1 MAYVYV
7 LNKSNC
13 NVRSRLFKFSNVTS
27 NAIKSFAIVA
37 ENKQLG
43 RFIYSMYFRDNLVI
57 NYAYQLEII
66 FYPEQERKDTDKV
79 DMYGR

>member
-1 MAYVYV
+1 MSGLGY
-7 LNKSNC
+7 LNFQTSL
-13 NVRSRLFKFSNVTS
+13 VMRLN
-27 NAIKSFAIVA
+27 FAIVA

-57 NYAYQLEII
+57 NAYQLEII

>member
-1 MAYVYV
+1 MSGLGY
-7 LNKSNC
+7 LNFQTSL
-13 NVRSRLFKFSNVTS
+13 VMRLN
-27 NAIKSFAIVA
+27 FAIVA